1 MEEEHVQPE
10 TTLESDVVIPTH
22 TKEMDEVK
30 AAEEQIWKEEN
41 LMTERDLEIAS
52 KDIPERMQLGKGSV
66 ASSGRLQRYASS
78 TTTRTAWTAATG
90 SSTSCSVRCSW
101 T

>member
-1 MEEEHVQPE
+1 MQPE

-41 LMTERDLEIAS
+41 LMTERDLGDRVEGHSRAYAA
-52 KDIPERMQLGKGSV
+52 GKG
-66 ASSGRLQRYASS
+66 
-78 TTTRTAWTAATG
+78 
-90 SSTSCSVRCSW
+90 
-101 T
+101 

>member
-1 MEEEHVQPE
+1 MQPE
-10 TTLESDVVIPTH
+10 AALESDVVIPTH

-41 LMTERDLEIAS
+41 LM
-52 KDIPERMQLGKGSV
+52 GKGSV
-66 ASSGRLQRYASS
+66 ASSGRLQRSASS
-78 TTTRTAWTAATG
+78 TTIRTAWTAATG
-90 SSTSCSVRCSW
+90 SSTSCSGRCSW

>member
-66 ASSGRLQRYASS
+66 ASSGRLLRYASS
-78 TTTRTAWTAATG
+78 STPRPAWTGATG
-90 SSTSCSVRCSW
+90 SSTSCSGRCSW